1 MLFWTVARLIHL
13 SLCLPGVNVG
23 FSYVWGY
30 KKRDHI
36 WSLHYRKMW
45 AEISA
50 ISSHLLRPVPNSD
63 SALYMN
69 PSRREPASALWFLQR
84 SGYICTS
91 LDCLTVR
98 MGLTL
103 TAHTWSHC
111 SLAIRCSSRG
121 MCWEKAPCSVSQSS
135 LLFPVPQ
142 GSLVRVIFCVAST
155 VKAGLRRDLD
165 CEDDS
170 SRQ

>member
-13 SLCLPGVNVG
+13 SLCIPGVNVG

-30 KKRDHI
+30 KKHDHI

-45 AEISA
+45 TEISA
-50 ISSHLLRPVPNSD
+50 ISSHLLCPVPNSD

-69 PSRREPASALWFLQR
+69 PSHREPASALLCFFFAEEWVHLYFLELPYCKD
-84 SGYICTS
+84 G
-91 LDCLTVR
+91 
-98 MGLTL
+98 
-103 TAHTWSHC
+103 SHFNNTRPR
-111 SLAIRCSSRG
+111 AIRCSSCG
-121 MCWEKAPCSVSQSS
+121 MYWENAPCSVSHS
-135 LLFPVPQ
+135 LQLLPVPQ